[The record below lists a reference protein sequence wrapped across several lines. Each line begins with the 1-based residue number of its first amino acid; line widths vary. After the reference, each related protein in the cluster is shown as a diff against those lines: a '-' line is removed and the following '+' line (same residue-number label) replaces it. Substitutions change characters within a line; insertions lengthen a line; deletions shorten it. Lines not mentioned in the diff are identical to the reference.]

1 MDLWRSGGG
10 WNSVRDDSARPFNL
24 EAQNYLGGGPFW
36 RNQSI
41 GGKLLDAGQFDQ
53 SMGYL

>member
-10 WNSVRDDSARPFNL
+10 WNSVRDDSVHPFNL
-24 EAQNYLGGGPFW
+24 EAHNYLGGGPFW

-41 GGKLLDAGQFDQ
+41 GGKLLDVGQFDQ
-53 SMGYL
+53 FMGYL